1 LKTEVIGNATL
12 HLADCAEVI
21 SLVKADLLLTDPPY
35 GIGESSKR
43 NASRG
48 KPFGSRVD
56 GKNTK
61 GTYVPYVDY
70 GFYWWDQSPPSVEQI
85 AACIA
90 AAKHSI
96 LWGGNYFGLPAAS
109 KWLVWDKENSGD
121 FADCELA
128 WTNLPG
134 AVRIFRHMWNGMLRA
149 SERNTPRVHPTQK
162 PVALMDWC
170 INQADYKTSKDGTV
184 AIGSVQ
190 SVFDPFMGSGTTGVA
205 CANMGKSFVGVEREP
220 RYFEIA
226 CDRIK
231 AAQAQP
237 RLFA

>member
-1 LKTEVIGNATL
+1 MPVTIGNATL
-12 HLADCAEVI
+12 YLADCASVI
-21 SLVKADLLLTDPPY
+21 PTLRPADLLLSDPPY
-35 GIGESSKR
+35 GIGESSKK

-61 GTYVPYVDY
+61 GTYVPPTDY
-70 GFYWWDQSPPSVEQI
+70 GTFEWDSEPPSAAQI
-85 AACIA
+85 AACVA
-90 AAKHSI
+90 SARRSI

-162 PVALMDWC
+162 PIALMDWC
-170 INQADYKTSKDGTV
+170 IGQAGDVSTV
-184 AIGSVQ
+184 L
-190 SVFDPFMGSGTTGVA
+190 DPFMGSGTTGVS
-205 CANMGKSFVGVEREP
+205 CVNMGKSFIGIEREP
-220 RYFEIA
+220 RYFDTA
-226 CDRIK
+226 CSRIE
-231 AAQAQP
+231 AAYAQG
-237 RLFA
+237 RLFV

>member
-1 LKTEVIGNATL
+1 MIGNAKL
-12 HLADCAEVI
+12 YLADCAEVI
-21 SLVKADLLLTDPPY
+21 PTLQPVDLLLSDPPY
-35 GIGESSKR
+35 GLGESSKNHKNHKSR
-43 NASRG
+43 NRVRG
-48 KPFGSRVD
+48 
-56 GKNTK
+56 GKAILST
-61 GTYVPYVDY
+61 DY
-70 GFYWWDQSPPSVEQI
+70 GSDAWDDEPPSASQI
-85 AACIA
+85 ALCVGIA
-90 AAKHSI
+90 KSAI

-184 AIGSVQ
+184 SIGAVQ
-190 SVFDPFMGSGTTGVA
+190 SVFDPFMGSGTTGVS
-205 CANMGKSFVGVEREP
+205 CANLGKAFIGIEREAK
-220 RYFEIA
+220 YFDIA
-226 CDRIK
+226 CERIA
-231 AAQAQP
+231 AAQAQT
-237 RLFA
+237 RLFV